1 MDTLKPT
8 GIVTIGVDIG
18 QRRDP
23 TAICVAEIVERIQ
36 TPPEYEFWQEPEVET
51 IYLIRFLERLPL
63 GLSYP
68 KIAERLVGISEGV
81 RFKMPDADV
90 RLYVDQTGVGAPVVD
105 LLREKINLPLIGV
118 TLAAGEKLTVKGNE
132 ARLGKAFLVS
142 RLQVLLQNG
151 RIRLPRTAEADQL
164 GRELLDFEIKVSD
177 DGQDRYG
184 AFKVGT
190 HDDMVIALGLS
201 TLFDPNDLKPQ
212 YTREIVDVWFT

>member
-1 MDTLKPT
+1 MDTLRPT

-18 QRRDP
+18 QKRDP
-23 TAICVAEIVERIQ
+23 TAVCVAEIVERIQ

-63 GLSYP
+63 GLPYP
-68 KIAERLVGISEGV
+68 KIAERLAEIAEGV

-90 RLYVDQTGVGAPVVD
+90 RLYADQTGPGIPVVD
-105 LLREKINLPLIGV
+105 SLRERIDLPLIGV
-118 TLAAGEKLTVKGNE
+118 TLAAGEKLTIKGNE

-151 RIRLPRTAEADQL
+151 RIRLPKTAESEELA
-164 GRELLDFEIKVSD
+164 RELLDFEIKVD
-177 DGQDRYG
+177 QDGTDRYG

-190 HDDMVIALGLS
+190 HDDMVIALGLA

>member
-1 MDTLKPT
+1 MDTLRPT
-8 GIVTIGVDIG
+8 KIVTIGVDIG
-18 QRRDP
+18 QKRDP
-23 TAICVAEIVERIQ
+23 TAVCVSEIVERIQ

-68 KIAERLVGISEGV
+68 KIAERLAEIAEGV

-105 LLREKINLPLIGV
+105 SLRERIDLPLIGV

-151 RIRLPRTAEADQL
+151 RIRLPKTAEAEEL
-164 GRELLDFEIKVSD
+164 ARELLDFEIKVD
-177 DGQDRYG
+177 QDGTDRYG
-184 AFKVGT
+184 AKVGS
-190 HDDMVIALGLS
+190 HDDLTIALGLS
-201 TLFDPNDLKPQ
+201 ILFDPNDLKPQ